1 MKNETLQ
8 QKQILNAKQKHQ
20 MWKKSYKNNK
30 KNQST
35 QDKTVQDKPVGLFE
49 FLHYVW
55 TAFIDRMNYIALP
68 LIVVLLMMIMN
79 KL

>member
-8 QKQILNAKQKHQ
+8 QQEVLNAKQKHE

-30 KNQST
+30 KNPST
-35 QDKTVQDKPVGLFE
+35 QDKPVGLFE

-55 TAFIDRMNYIALP
+55 TGFIDRMNYIALP
-68 LIVVLLMMIMN
+68 LIVALLMMILN